1 MRGFFMSVKFV
12 VSLVWRSDF
21 IVLSTRHLIFGI
33 FVLLLLFLC
42 QKNAKVVLG
51 VIKLLKLKVFISWH
65 IDCYLQLGFK

>member
-1 MRGFFMSVKFV
+1 MSVKSV
-12 VSLVWRSDF
+12 VSLVWRFDF
-21 IVLSTRHLIFGI
+21 IVLSTRHLIFSI

-51 VIKLLKLKVFISWH
+51 VVKVLKLKVFISWH

>member
-51 VIKLLKLKVFISWH
+51 VIKSLKLKVFISWH